1 VNTVAASGGTGSM
14 WRLGA
19 VTVLLSVVTLVAI
32 ILAGGD
38 IMAAIAPVA
47 ACAVICILWTAPLR
61 IALLVLAFA
70 APVLDG
76 PRLASGQVTPP
87 TFVLGNLLL
96 ENLNKTVGVSAL
108 SFTGLD
114 CLTGFLIL
122 IAVLR
127 RATGSRVD
135 RIGQT
140 QTAWPLPIA
149 AMISLAGVGFEWAY
163 GISRGGSMQDSLWQV
178 QKIAYVPILFFLFQA
193 AVRGPSDSRRL
204 MRAIVWAAVIRAGAA
219 VFIAATFHMP
229 AGEELPVATT
239 HADSVVFASAFAI
252 VLASLWEGE
261 VKGWSPRAWFALVVL
276 AAGMVAN
283 NRRLV
288 WVEVIG
294 IVVTYALISRR
305 TRFERNLVRVAIL
318 SLPLLVPYCLVG
330 WNSDA
335 PAFKPVKMI
344 RSVTD
349 SDSDGSTKWRDFE
362 NWNLVFTV
370 ADHPVLG
377 SGFGHEYAERWKLPD
392 ISSMYRQYRF
402 MPHNSVL
409 GLWASVGVVGF
420 CLIWTLVVAGVFLA
434 ARSYRFATK
443 PAHKALALGALG
455 ITVAYVNQ
463 CYGDIGINA
472 WAGVFVL
479 VPALVS
485 VGKLAVVTGAWP
497 ARRRRTFAVPRPAP
511 VPELAA

>member
-1 VNTVAASGGTGSM
+1 M
-14 WRLGA
+14 WRLLA
-19 VTVLLSVVTLVAI
+19 VTALLSVLTLVAI

-38 IMAAIAPVA
+38 IVAAIAPVLV
-47 ACAVICILWTAPLR
+47 CAMVCVLWTAPLR

-70 APVLDG
+70 APVIDG
-76 PRLASGQVTPP
+76 PRLASGKVTPP
-87 TFVLGNLLL
+87 TFILGSLLL
-96 ENLNKTVGVSAL
+96 ENLNKTVGISAL

-114 CLTGFLIL
+114 CLTGLLIL
-122 IAVLR
+122 VAVLR

-135 RIGQT
+135 RAGQIE
-140 QTAWPLPIA
+140 TAWPLPIA
-149 AMISLAGVGFEWAY
+149 AMISLCGVAFAWAY
-163 GISRGGSMQDSLWQV
+163 GLSRGGSTQDSLWQV
-178 QKIAYVPILFFLFQA
+178 QKIAYVPLLFFLFQA
-193 AVRGPSDSRRL
+193 AVRGPSDSKRL

-219 VFIAATFHMP
+219 VFIAATVSMP
-229 AGEELPVATT
+229 AGGELAVATT

-252 VLASLWEGE
+252 VLAQLWEGE
-261 VKGWSPRAWFALVVL
+261 IKGWSPRAWFVIVVL

-305 TRFERNLVRVAIL
+305 TRFERNLIRVLVL
-318 SLPLLVPYCLVG
+318 SLPLLVPYCLLG
-330 WNSDA
+330 WNSSA
-335 PAFKPVKMI
+335 AIFKPVKII
-344 RSVTD
+344 RSITD
-349 SDSDGSTKWRDFE
+349 SDRDGSTKWRDFE

-377 SGFGHEYAERWKLPD
+377 SGFGHEYVERWKLPD
-392 ISSMYRQYRF
+392 ISGAYRQYRF

-420 CLIWTLVVAGVFLA
+420 CLIWTLVVVGVFLA
-434 ARSYRFATK
+434 ARSYRCAVQ

-497 ARRRRTFAVPRPAP
+497 ARRRRTLAAHLAKP
-511 VPELAA
+511 VPEMAA

>member
-1 VNTVAASGGTGSM
+1 MG
-14 WRLGA
+14 RLFA
-19 VTVLLSVVTLVAI
+19 VTVLLAVVTLVAI

-38 IMAAIAPVA
+38 IVAAIAPVLV
-47 ACAVICILWTAPLR
+47 CAVICFLWVAPLR

-76 PRLASGQVTPP
+76 PRLANGKVTPP
-87 TFVLGNLLL
+87 TFALGSLLL

-108 SFTGLD
+108 NFTGLD
-114 CLTGFLIL
+114 CLTGLLIL
-122 IAVLR
+122 VAVLR
-127 RATGSRVD
+127 RATGSRID
-135 RIGQT
+135 RVGQI

-149 AMISLAGVGFEWAY
+149 AMISLAGVALAWAY
-163 GISRGGSMQDSLWQV
+163 GISRGGSTQDSLWQV
-178 QKIAYVPILFFLFQA
+178 QKIAYVPLLFFLFQA
-193 AVRGPSDSRRL
+193 AVRGPSDSKRL

-219 VFIAATFHMP
+219 VFIAATTAVP
-229 AGEELPVATT
+229 AGEELAVATT

-261 VKGWSPRAWFALVVL
+261 VPGWSPRSWFALLVL

-294 IVVTYALISRR
+294 IVVTYVLISRR
-305 TRFERNLVRVAIL
+305 TRFERNLIRVLVL
-318 SLPLLVPYCLVG
+318 SLPLLVPYCLIG

-335 PAFKPVKMI
+335 AAFKPVKII
-344 RSVTD
+344 RSITD
-349 SDSDGSTKWRDFE
+349 SDSDGSTKWRDLE

-392 ISSMYRQYRF
+392 ISGAYRQYRF

-409 GLWASVGVVGF
+409 GLLASVGVVGF
-420 CLIWTLVVAGVFLA
+420 SLIWTLVVAGVFLA
-434 ARSYRFATK
+434 ARCYRCATQ
-443 PAHKALALGALG
+443 PGHKALALGALG

-497 ARRRRTFAVPRPAP
+497 ARRRRTLAARLPTP

>member
-1 VNTVAASGGTGSM
+1 M
-14 WRLGA
+14 WRLFA
-19 VTVLLSVVTLVAI
+19 VTTLLSVLTLVAI

-38 IMAAIAPVA
+38 MMAATAPVLV
-47 ACAVICILWTAPLR
+47 CAVICFLWAAPLR
-61 IALLVLAFA
+61 IALLVLAFV
-70 APVLDG
+70 APVIDG
-76 PRLASGQVTPP
+76 PTLAGGKVKPP
-87 TFVLGNLLL
+87 TFALGTLLL
-96 ENLNKTVGVSAL
+96 DNLNKTVGVSAL

-114 CLTGFLIL
+114 CLTGLLIL
-122 IAVLR
+122 VAVLR
-127 RATGSRVD
+127 RATGSRID
-135 RIGQT
+135 RAGQIE
-140 QTAWPLPIA
+140 TAWPLPIA
-149 AMISLAGVGFEWAY
+149 AMISLAGVAFEWAY
-163 GISRGGSMQDSLWQV
+163 GISRGGSLQDSLWQV

-193 AVRGPSDSRRL
+193 AVRGPSDSKRL
-204 MRAIVWAAVIRAGAA
+204 MRAIVWAALIRAAAA
-219 VFIAATFHMP
+219 VFIAATVP
-229 AGEELPVATT
+229 GPPGEEMAVATT
-239 HADSVVFASAFAI
+239 HADSLVFASAFAI

-261 VKGWSPRAWFALVVL
+261 VPGWSPRAWFALLVL

-288 WVEVIG
+288 WIEVIG

-305 TRFERNLVRVAIL
+305 TRFERNVSRALIL

-330 WNSDA
+330 WNSSA
-335 PAFKPVKMI
+335 AAFKPVKLI

-349 SDSDGSTKWRDFE
+349 SDSDGSTKWRDYE

-392 ISSMYRQYRF
+392 ISSMYRQYRY

-409 GLWASVGVVGF
+409 GLWASVGLVGF
-420 CLIWTLVVAGVFLA
+420 FLIWMLVVAGVFLA

-443 PAHKALALGALG
+443 PGHKALALGALG

-497 ARRRRTFAVPRPAP
+497 ARRKRTLAARLPGPAP
-511 VPELAA
+511 KLAA

>member
-1 VNTVAASGGTGSM
+1 M
-14 WRLGA
+14 WRLFA
-19 VTVLLSVVTLVAI
+19 VTALLSVLTLAAI

-38 IMAAIAPVA
+38 LMAAIAPVL
-47 ACAVICILWTAPLR
+47 ACALVCLLWTAPLR
-61 IALLVLAFA
+61 IALLALAFA
-70 APVLDG
+70 ALVLDG

-114 CLTGFLIL
+114 CLTGLLIL
-122 IAVLR
+122 VAVLR

-135 RIGQT
+135 RAGQV

-149 AMISLAGVGFEWAY
+149 AMISLFGVAFAWAY
-163 GISRGGSMQDSLWQV
+163 GISRGGSTQDSLWQV
-178 QKIAYVPILFFLFQA
+178 QKIAYVPVLFFLFQA
-193 AVRGPSDSRRL
+193 AVRGPSDSKRL

-219 VFIAATFHMP
+219 VFIAMTIAVP
-229 AGEELPVATT
+229 AGEELAVATT

-261 VKGWSPRAWFALVVL
+261 IPGWSPRAWFALVVL

-305 TRFERNLVRVAIL
+305 TRFERNVIRVLIL
-318 SLPLLVPYCLVG
+318 SLPLLIPYCVVG

-335 PAFKPVKMI
+335 ALFKPVKII
-344 RSVTD
+344 RSMTD

-392 ISSMYRQYRF
+392 ISGSYRQYRF

-434 ARSYRFATK
+434 ARSYRCAVQ
-443 PAHKALALGALG
+443 PGHKALALAALG

-497 ARRRRTFAVPRPAP
+497 ARRRRTLAAP
-511 VPELAA
+511 VATPAPELAA

>member
-1 VNTVAASGGTGSM
+1 
-14 WRLGA
+14 
-19 VTVLLSVVTLVAI
+19 
-32 ILAGGD
+32 
-38 IMAAIAPVA
+38 
-47 ACAVICILWTAPLR
+47 
-61 IALLVLAFA
+61 
-70 APVLDG
+70 
-76 PRLASGQVTPP
+76 
-87 TFVLGNLLL
+87 
-96 ENLNKTVGVSAL
+96 
-108 SFTGLD
+108 
-114 CLTGFLIL
+114 
-122 IAVLR
+122 
-127 RATGSRVD
+127 
-135 RIGQT
+135 
-140 QTAWPLPIA
+140 
-149 AMISLAGVGFEWAY
+149 
-163 GISRGGSMQDSLWQV
+163 
-178 QKIAYVPILFFLFQA
+178 
-193 AVRGPSDSRRL
+193 

-219 VFIAATFHMP
+219 VFIAMTIAVP
-229 AGEELPVATT
+229 AGEELAVATT

-261 VKGWSPRAWFALVVL
+261 IPGWSPRAWFALVVL

-305 TRFERNLVRVAIL
+305 TRFERNVIRVLIL
-318 SLPLLVPYCLVG
+318 SLPLLVPYCVVG

-335 PAFKPVKMI
+335 AIFKPVKII
-344 RSVTD
+344 RSMTD

-392 ISSMYRQYRF
+392 ISGSYRQYRF

-434 ARSYRFATK
+434 ARSYRCAVQ
-443 PAHKALALGALG
+443 PGHKALALAALG

-497 ARRRRTFAVPRPAP
+497 ARCRRTLAAPLPTPA
-511 VPELAA
+511 PELAA

>member
-1 VNTVAASGGTGSM
+1 M
-14 WRLGA
+14 
-19 VTVLLSVVTLVAI
+19 
-32 ILAGGD
+32 
-38 IMAAIAPVA
+38 
-47 ACAVICILWTAPLR
+47 
-61 IALLVLAFA
+61 
-70 APVLDG
+70 
-76 PRLASGQVTPP
+76 
-87 TFVLGNLLL
+87 
-96 ENLNKTVGVSAL
+96 
-108 SFTGLD
+108 
-114 CLTGFLIL
+114 
-122 IAVLR
+122 
-127 RATGSRVD
+127 
-135 RIGQT
+135 
-140 QTAWPLPIA
+140 
-149 AMISLAGVGFEWAY
+149 
-163 GISRGGSMQDSLWQV
+163 
-178 QKIAYVPILFFLFQA
+178 QKIAYVPLLFFLFQA
-193 AVRGPSDSRRL
+193 AVRGPSDSKRL

-219 VFIAATFHMP
+219 VFIAATTAVP
-229 AGEELPVATT
+229 AGEELAVATT

-261 VKGWSPRAWFALVVL
+261 VPGWSPRSWFALLVL

-294 IVVTYALISRR
+294 IVVTYVLISRR
-305 TRFERNLVRVAIL
+305 TRFERNLIRVLVL
-318 SLPLLVPYCLVG
+318 SLPLLVPYCLIG

-335 PAFKPVKMI
+335 AAFKPVKII
-344 RSVTD
+344 RSITD
-349 SDSDGSTKWRDFE
+349 SDSDGSTKWRDLE

-392 ISSMYRQYRF
+392 ISGAYRQYRF

-409 GLWASVGVVGF
+409 GLWASVGLVGF
-420 CLIWTLVVAGVFLA
+420 CLIWTLVVVGVFLA
-434 ARSYRFATK
+434 ARSYRCATK
-443 PAHKALALGALG
+443 PGHKALALGALG

-497 ARRRRTFAVPRPAP
+497 ARRRRTLAARLPTP

>member
-1 VNTVAASGGTGSM
+1 VPADLPCKTKPTLGGEMIQAVHRAHT
-14 WRLGA
+14 WRA
-19 VTVLLSVVTLVAI
+19 RWVTW
-32 ILAGGD
+32 D
-38 IMAAIAPVA
+38 E
-47 ACAVICILWTAPLR
+47 
-61 IALLVLAFA
+61 AF
-70 APVLDG
+70 G
-76 PRLASGQVTPP
+76 
-87 TFVLGNLLL
+87 
-96 ENLNKTVGVSAL
+96 
-108 SFTGLD
+108 
-114 CLTGFLIL
+114 
-122 IAVLR
+122 
-127 RATGSRVD
+127 RATTLLDHIDGLGLWYFAEGPQD
-135 RIGQT
+135 T
-140 QTAWPLPIA
+140 QVGRQRPATA
-149 AMISLAGVGFEWAY
+149 
-163 GISRGGSMQDSLWQV
+163 
-178 QKIAYVPILFFLFQA
+178 VP
-193 AVRGPSDSRRL
+193 P
-204 MRAIVWAAVIRAGAA
+204 
-219 VFIAATFHMP
+219 
-229 AGEELPVATT
+229 GEELAVATT

-261 VKGWSPRAWFALVVL
+261 VPGWSPRSWFALLVL

-294 IVVTYALISRR
+294 IVVTYVLISRR
-305 TRFERNLVRVAIL
+305 TRFERNLIRGLVL
-318 SLPLLVPYCLVG
+318 SLPLLVPYCLIG

-335 PAFKPVKMI
+335 AAFKPVKII

-463 CYGDIGINA
+463 CYGDIGANA

-497 ARRRRTFAVPRPAP
+497 ARRRRTIAVPFAKAAPEMASANPPMAATRTPACRAARGLSP
-511 VPELAA
+511 VSFSRNPYRVLASTIHTMTAAPAAMNSPTLSWRSGYCPNVGSCAHEGT

>member
-1 VNTVAASGGTGSM
+1 MG
-14 WRLGA
+14 RLFA
-19 VTVLLSVVTLVAI
+19 VTVLLAVVTLVAI

-38 IMAAIAPVA
+38 IVAAIAPVLV
-47 ACAVICILWTAPLR
+47 CAVICFLWVAPLR

-76 PRLASGQVTPP
+76 PRLANGKVTPP
-87 TFVLGNLLL
+87 TFALGSLLL

-108 SFTGLD
+108 NFTGLD
-114 CLTGFLIL
+114 CLTGLLIL
-122 IAVLR
+122 VAVLR
-127 RATGSRVD
+127 RATGSRID
-135 RIGQT
+135 RVGQI

-149 AMISLAGVGFEWAY
+149 AMISLAGVALAWAY
-163 GISRGGSMQDSLWQV
+163 GISRGGSTQDSLWQV
-178 QKIAYVPILFFLFQA
+178 QKIAYVPLLFFLFQA
-193 AVRGPSDSRRL
+193 AVRGPSDSKRL

-219 VFIAATFHMP
+219 VFIAATTAVP
-229 AGEELPVATT
+229 AGEELAVATT

-261 VKGWSPRAWFALVVL
+261 VPGRSPRSWFALLVL

-294 IVVTYALISRR
+294 IVVTYVLISRR
-305 TRFERNLVRVAIL
+305 TRFERNLIRVLVL
-318 SLPLLVPYCLVG
+318 SLPLLVPYCLIG

-335 PAFKPVKMI
+335 AAFKPVKII
-344 RSVTD
+344 RSITD
-349 SDSDGSTKWRDFE
+349 SDSDGSTKWRDLE

-392 ISSMYRQYRF
+392 ISGAYRQYRF

-409 GLWASVGVVGF
+409 GLWASVGLVGF
-420 CLIWTLVVAGVFLA
+420 CLIWTLVVVGVFLA
-434 ARSYRFATK
+434 ARSYRCATK
-443 PAHKALALGALG
+443 PGHKALALGALG

-497 ARRRRTFAVPRPAP
+497 ARRRRTLAARLPTP